1 MSSVNKVILL
11 GNLGKA
17 PELKN
22 LPSGQTVCNFSIA
35 TSETYKDKNEQKQER
50 TEWHNIVVW
59 GKTGENCAKYLD
71 KGSKVYIEGKIQTR
85 TWDDKEGK
93 KQYRTE
99 INAMSIVFLDGRS
112 GGGGPRPSNAPD
124 NLPPADDEI
133 PF

>member
-22 LPSGQTVCNFSIA
+22 LPSGQAVCNFSIA

-85 TWDDKEGK
+85 SWDDKEGK

-99 INAMSIVFLDGRS
+99 INALTVVFLDSRS
-112 GGGGPRPSNAPD
+112 GGGQRPSNAPD
-124 NLPPADDEI
+124 NMPPADDDI